1 MASMRSDT
9 LVIRRAV
16 AADMDE
22 LRRLAALDSAMI
34 LLGDLLVAQSD
45 DKIHAAYSLDENR
58 AIADPFLPT
67 ADLVTLLRT
76 RADLLRGTHPTQQRH
91 PVLASVRALPAGQ

>member
-67 ADLVTLLRT
+67 AGHV
-76 RADLLRGTHPTQQRH
+76 DLLRARAARLQGDHGRRRH
-91 PVLASVRALPAGQ
+91 GVRRLRLLPARP

>member
-67 ADLVTLLRT
+67 ADLVTLLST

-91 PVLASVRALPAGQ
+91 PVLASVRALPASQ